1 MTESSGCFW
10 TCTRNSGHTLVF
22 TLAYTHHMELSYVSG
37 EVMIERSL
45 SYMLL
50 LMVPEQAK
58 DCHRCSYYMCTL
70 FCFLILVLSLSMY
83 YLLFSV
89 FEVLF
94 WEVFLWLREEV
105 LSLFWLFL
113 IVRMDNS
120 RLFVWEICVPFL
132 FSVRLNMNGFVG
144 SLDLFLFWML
154 FGFWVSC
161 W

>member
-1 MTESSGCFW
+1 MVSGMMIGFPFCCLVYVLSLQSVSVCFVFLFCVSVFFFPFSFLLFSFCSFPQCCCLLLKSIMTESSGCFW

-22 TLAYTHHMELSYVSG
+22 TLAYTHRMELSYVSG
-37 EVMIERSL
+37 DVMIERSL

-58 DCHRCSYYMCTL
+58 DCHCCSYYTCIL

-94 WEVFLWLREEV
+94 WEVFL
-105 LSLFWLFL
+105 
-113 IVRMDNS
+113 
-120 RLFVWEICVPFL
+120 
-132 FSVRLNMNGFVG
+132 
-144 SLDLFLFWML
+144 
-154 FGFWVSC
+154 
-161 W
+161 